1 MKFEQKAI
9 CPVAN
14 LRTFVFA
21 ILVSWLPG
29 CGGSFNKLFGD
40 FNLVKYDWEE
50 IHCSWNISNLGLQ
63 NAVMLI
69 SAQTLNFK
77 SCR

>member
-1 MKFEQKAI
+1 MKFEQKAV

-21 ILVSWLPG
+21 FLVSWLPG
-29 CGGSFNKLFGD
+29 CGGSFNNLFGD
-40 FNLVKYDWEE
+40 FNLVKYDSQEMN
-50 IHCSWNISNLGLQ
+50 CSWKISNYGLQ
-63 NAVMLI
+63 DAVMLI
-69 SAQTLNFK
+69 SAHMVNFE